1 MSGEI
6 VNRVEKSGLMT
17 IDLDEIKLPSNIFEI
32 DIKKWLFE
40 GLFLKEKDFRNN
52 INKHDWSAYTNAYV
66 YVHCSSDAI
75 IPTWAYMLISSQ
87 LENFTELVI
96 IGNEKKFFEKYFEDT
111 INSIDYSIYEG
122 KSVIIKGCSDKKIPI
137 SAYHV
142 LTTKLK
148 PLAKSIMFGEACSAV
163 PVFKK
168 TS

>member
-17 IDLDEIKLPSNIFEI
+17 IDLDEIKLPSNILEI

-40 GLFLKEKDFRNN
+40 GLFLKEKEFRNN
-52 INKHDWSAYTNAYV
+52 INKHNWSAYADAYV
-66 YVHCSSDAI
+66 YIHCSSDAI

-87 LENFTELVI
+87 LENFTEHVT
-96 IGNEKKFFEKYFEDT
+96 IGNEKKLFEKYFEDT
-111 INSIDYSIYEG
+111 INSIDYSIYKG
-122 KSVIIKGCSDKKIPI
+122 KSVIIKGCSDKIIPI
-137 SAYHV
+137 SAYHI

-148 PLAKSIMFGEACSAV
+148 PIAKSIMFGEACSAV

>member
-17 IDLDEIKLPSNIFEI
+17 IDLDEIKLPNNIFEI

-40 GLFLKEKDFRNN
+40 ELFLKEKEFRKSIHN
-52 INKHDWSAYTNAYV
+52 HDWSAYTNAYV

-87 LENFTELVI
+87 LENFTKQVI
-96 IGNEKKFFEKYFEDT
+96 IGNERKFFEKYFEDA
-111 INSIDYSIYEG
+111 INSIDFSVYLD
-122 KSVIIKGCSDKKIPI
+122 KSVIIKGCSNKKIPI
-137 SAYHV
+137 SAYHI

-163 PVFKK
+163 PVFKRTK
-168 TS
+168 

>member
-17 IDLDEIKLPSNIFEI
+17 INLDEIKLPKNIFEI

-52 INKHDWSAYTNAYV
+52 IKKHDWSAYTDAYV
-66 YVHCSSDAI
+66 YVHCSTDAI

-96 IGNEKKFFEKYFEDT
+96 IGNERKLFEKYFEDT

-122 KSVIIKGCSDKKIPI
+122 KSVIINGC
-137 SAYHV
+137 
-142 LTTKLK
+142 
-148 PLAKSIMFGEACSAV
+148 
-163 PVFKK
+163 
-168 TS
+168 

>member
-17 IDLDEIKLPSNIFEI
+17 IDLDEIKLPNSIFEI

-40 GLFLKEKDFRNN
+40 KLFLKEKEFRKSIHN
-52 INKHDWSAYTNAYV
+52 HDWSAYTNAYV

-87 LENFTELVI
+87 LEKFTKQVI
-96 IGNEKKFFEKYFEDT
+96 IGNERKFFEKYFEDA
-111 INSIDYSIYEG
+111 INSIDFSVYLD
-122 KSVIIKGCSDKKIPI
+122 KSVIIKGCSNKKIPI
-137 SAYHV
+137 SAYHI

-163 PVFKK
+163 PVFKRTK
-168 TS
+168 

>member
-6 VNRVEKSGLMT
+6 VNRVEKSGLVT
-17 IDLDEIKLPSNIFEI
+17 IDLNEIKLPNNIFEI

-40 GLFLKEKDFRNN
+40 ELFLKEKEFRNSIHN
-52 INKHDWSAYTNAYV
+52 HDWSAYNNAYV

-87 LENFTELVI
+87 LENFTKHAI
-96 IGNEKKFFEKYFEDT
+96 IGNKIKFFEKYFENT
-111 INSIDYSIYEG
+111 INSIDFSVYLG

-137 SAYHV
+137 SAYHI

-163 PVFKK
+163 PVFKRTK
-168 TS
+168 

>member
-1 MSGEI
+1 MENCPSKTGSSLKTSI
-6 VNRVEKSGLMT
+6 ISLLLFQN
-17 IDLDEIKLPSNIFEI
+17 IDS
-32 DIKKWLFE
+32 
-40 GLFLKEKDFRNN
+40 
-52 INKHDWSAYTNAYV
+52 
-66 YVHCSSDAI
+66 
-75 IPTWAYMLISSQ
+75 
-87 LENFTELVI
+87 ENFTKLVI
-96 IGNEKKFFEKYFEDT
+96 IGNERKLFEKYFEDT

-137 SAYHV
+137 SAYHI

>member
-1 MSGEI
+1 MYK
-6 VNRVEKSGLMT
+6 RQT
-17 IDLDEIKLPSNIFEI
+17 
-32 DIKKWLFE
+32 
-40 GLFLKEKDFRNN
+40 
-52 INKHDWSAYTNAYV
+52 YTDAYV

-96 IGNEKKFFEKYFEDT
+96 IGNERKLFEKYFEDT

-122 KSVIIKGCSDKKIPI
+122 KSVIIKGCSEKKIPI
-137 SAYHV
+137 SAYHI

>member
-32 DIKKWLFE
+32 DIKKWLYE
-40 GLFLKEKDFRNN
+40 GLFLKEKEFRNN
-52 INKHDWSAYTNAYV
+52 INKHNWSAYADAYV
-66 YVHCSSDAI
+66 YIHCSSDAI

-87 LENFTELVI
+87 LENFTELVT
-96 IGNEKKFFEKYFEDT
+96 IGNEKKLFEKYFEDT
-111 INSIDYSIYEG
+111 INTFDYSIYKG
-122 KSVIIKGCSDKKIPI
+122 KSVIIKGCSNKIIPI
-137 SAYHV
+137 SAYHI

>member
-17 IDLDEIKLPSNIFEI
+17 IDLDEIKLPNNIFEI
-32 DIKKWLFE
+32 DIRKWLFE

-52 INKHDWSAYTNAYV
+52 IKEHNWSTYTDAYV

-75 IPTWAYMLISSQ
+75 IPTWAYMLISSR
-87 LENFTELVI
+87 LENFTDLVI

-111 INSIDYSIYEG
+111 LNSIDYSIYEG
-122 KSVIIKGCSDKKIPI
+122 KSVIIKGCSEKKIPI
-137 SAYHV
+137 SAYHI

>member
-6 VNRVEKSGLMT
+6 INRVEKSGLVT
-17 IDLDEIKLPSNIFEI
+17 IDLDEIKLPNNIFEI

-40 GLFLKEKDFRNN
+40 ELFLKEKEFRNSIHN
-52 INKHDWSAYTNAYV
+52 HDWSAYTDAYV

-75 IPTWAYMLISSQ
+75 IPTWAYMLISTQ
-87 LENFTELVI
+87 LENFTKLVT

-111 INSIDYSIYEG
+111 INSIDFSIYVD

-137 SAYHV
+137 SAYHI

>member
-6 VNRVEKSGLMT
+6 VNRVEKSGLVT
-17 IDLDEIKLPSNIFEI
+17 IDLDEIKLPNNIFEI

-40 GLFLKEKDFRNN
+40 ELFLKEKEFRNS
-52 INKHDWSAYTNAYV
+52 INNHDWSAYTDAYV

-87 LENFTELVI
+87 LENFTKHVI
-96 IGNEKKFFEKYFEDT
+96 IGNKIKLFEKYFEDT
-111 INSIDYSIYEG
+111 INSIDFSVYLG

-137 SAYHV
+137 SAYHI

-168 TS
+168 TK

>member
-6 VNRVEKSGLMT
+6 VNRVEKSGLVT
-17 IDLDEIKLPSNIFEI
+17 IDLDEIKLPDNIFEI
-32 DIKKWLFE
+32 DVKKWLFE
-40 GLFLKEKDFRNN
+40 ELFLKEKEFRNSIHN
-52 INKHDWSAYTNAYV
+52 HDWSTYTDAYV

-87 LENFTELVI
+87 LENFTKNVI
-96 IGNEKKFFEKYFEDT
+96 IGNERKFFEKYFEDT
-111 INSIDYSIYEG
+111 INSIDFSVYSG

-137 SAYHV
+137 SAYHI

-163 PVFKK
+163 PVFKRTK
-168 TS
+168 